1 MALTVDLFKESACDG
16 CAAVNVEVGR
26 CAAKHYT
33 KPAAG
38 PSPVVPWAPEQ
49 LIDEVCQRRCKCNY
63 LNQNKTVLCSATP
76 CIPPQL
82 PECKDEAAAPG
93 YNYCSLCGPKYN
105 KPITIDMFECELGD
119 NKCPGPNA
127 RPDPPT
133 TTGTVGLVPL
143 VVQKWNGKVD
153 LKLHQDRTPGV
164 LSGGGGGSGTGG
176 EAGSAGVSAP
186 I

>member
-119 NKCPGPNA
+119 NKCPGPKPA
-127 RPDPPT
+127 PT
-133 TTGTVGLVPL
+133 RQPQRALWASSHL
-143 VVQKWNGKVD
+143 
-153 LKLHQDRTPGV
+153 
-164 LSGGGGGSGTGG
+164 LSKNGTGRWISNCTKIG
-176 EAGSAGVSAP
+176 ARCAIRGRRRKWHGW
-186 I
+186 

>member
-119 NKCPGPNA
+119 NKCPGPKPA
-127 RPDPPT
+127 PT
-133 TTGTVGLVPL
+133 RQPQRALWASSHLLSKMEPEGGSQTAP
-143 VVQKWNGKVD
+143 
-153 LKLHQDRTPGV
+153 RSEPGV